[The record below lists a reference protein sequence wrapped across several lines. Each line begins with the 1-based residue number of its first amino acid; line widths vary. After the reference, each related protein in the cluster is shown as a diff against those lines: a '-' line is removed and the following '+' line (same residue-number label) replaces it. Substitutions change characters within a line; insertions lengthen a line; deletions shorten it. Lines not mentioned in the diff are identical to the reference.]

1 MRKVLLSL
9 VAAAAIGAS
18 FTMMPTANAAPV
30 SPSALAPALVDS
42 NIVEDVRWVRR
53 CRHNWR
59 NSRVRCWTVWRPGR
73 GHYWR
78 WSRRW

>member
-9 VAAAAIGAS
+9 VAAVAIGAG
-18 FTMMPTANAAPV
+18 FTMTSANAAPV
-30 SPSALAPALVDS
+30 SPSALQPSIIDTAM
-42 NIVEDVRWVRR
+42 VEDVRWVRR

-59 NSRVRCWTVWRPGR
+59 NSRVRCVRVWRPGR

-78 WSRRW
+78 WSRRWR

>member
-9 VAAAAIGAS
+9 VAAAAMSSTGLTS
-18 FTMMPTANAAPV
+18 ANAAPV
-30 SPSALAPALVDS
+30 SPAALQIAINDTAM
-42 NIVEDVRWVRR
+42 IEDVRWVRS

-59 NSRVRCWTVWRPGR
+59 NSRVRCVQVWRPGR

-78 WSRRW
+78 SSRRWR